1 MFDWVTVWQ
10 GFTFIMK
17 YLKYVGVVVIALGM
31 LAIPQ
36 IQYMRHKDTYFLI
49 TDDYEAYEKLMK
61 ERRKAE

>member
-1 MFDWVTVWQ
+1 M
-10 GFTFIMK
+10 
-17 YLKYVGVVVIALGM
+17 IALGM